1 MKFIQLPDDLLV
13 FINDMILNEDP
24 LSIYNLFNINIYY
37 RDLNKEN
44 LKLLPAKYFFKLET
58 QKEKKEYLENT
69 IWTLFKRNKIDKIK
83 YLMGYLINY
92 FKNNS
97 LNKID
102 FQTTFV
108 WDDRICAN
116 YNYNYLQT
124 CVKLKL
130 NKQFLTFYFLG
141 NTDLNKQ
148 LKLAHIASE
157 YNNYE
162 ILDILY
168 KLNYDID
175 SLNDYNI
182 SPVNIAARK
191 NSKEC
196 LEKLCYYECNLKNRD
211 NDGHTPVFDSC
222 LYGSLEC
229 LNILFKNQCN
239 VLEKDNY
246 NNSPIDVAVMNGK
259 LDIIKFYNNL
269 GYDVSNQIGEKSPI
283 KLAIESLKYLKKNE
297 CIDFLNKLSNNK
309 L

>member
-13 FINDMILNEDP
+13 FINDLILDEDP
-24 LSIYNLFNINIYY
+24 LSLYNLFNINIYY

-44 LKLLPAKYFFKLET
+44 LKLLPVKYFLKLET

-69 IWTLFKRNKIDKIK
+69 LWTLFYRNKIDKIK
-83 YLMGYLINY
+83 DLMSNLVNH

-108 WDDRICAN
+108 WDDRVNAN

-130 NKQFLTFYFLG
+130 NKQFLTFYFVG

-148 LKLAHIASE
+148 PKLAHIASE
-157 YNNYE
+157 YNNYD

-175 SLNDYNI
+175 SLNDYNR
-182 SPVNIAARK
+182 SPVNIAASK

-196 LEKLCYYECNLKNRD
+196 LEKLCYYKCNFKNRD
-211 NDGHTPVFDSC
+211 NDGHTPVFESC
-222 LYGSLEC
+222 LHGNLEC
-229 LNILFKNQCN
+229 LNILYNNQCN
-239 VLEKDNY
+239 MLEKDNY
-246 NNSPIDVAVMNGK
+246 NNSPIDVAVMNNK
-259 LDIIKFYNNL
+259 LDIVKFYHNL
-269 GYDVSNQIGEKSPI
+269 NYDVSKQLGNKSPI
-283 KLAIESLKYLKKNE
+283 NWAIYSIGYLKKNE
-297 CIDFLNKLSNNK
+297 CIEFLNKLTNI
-309 L
+309 